1 MEAGYKADSGETAR
15 RGEPGVS
22 GRSLLLWLGLMGQT
36 GGLLQEHIS
45 RKCVM
50 FGLAQFSSV
59 MTGAN
64 RVSQSGV
71 SGGKE
76 GETGRKVE
84 SVGGLNGL

>member
-1 MEAGYKADSGETAR
+1 MEAGYKADSRETAH

-22 GRSLLLWLGLMGQT
+22 GRSLLLCLGLMGQT

-50 FGLAQFSSV
+50 FGLRECLLV

-64 RVSQSGV
+64 KVSQSGV

-76 GETGRKVE
+76 GETGRNLE
-84 SVGGLNGL
+84 SMGSLKGL